1 MKNLGKYTN
10 IYFVSGFFI
19 FFIIVYLIS
28 LVMMNGNISK
38 GSSVEIYHEQLK
50 KEKLMKQN

>member
-1 MKNLGKYTN
+1 MKNLGKFTN
-10 IYFVSGFFI
+10 IYFVSGFFV

-50 KEKLMKQN
+50 KQQQMKHN

>member
-1 MKNLGKYTN
+1 MKNLGKFTN
-10 IYFVSGFFI
+10 IYFVSGFFV

-38 GSSVEIYHEQLK
+38 GSSVEIYHEQLRK
-50 KEKLMKQN
+50 QQQMKHN